1 MLQDEKTE
9 LQATVDKQ
17 PISAADVDR
26 MTAEREHLHKSL
38 DSVSTR
44 LDEAGKISYEKEVLC
59 QKKADLLDK
68 LVQTYN
74 SKGYRIGL
82 IPSTAANAKGKPYE
96 LDFPSSVDEI
106 GTRPDQLVNR
116 DLRHEVKPCLHQLRI
131 DLGSQVHG
139 AQDEAIRLGELLDR
153 VIEALADKRE
163 EVEGM
168 EARVHGAVEQY
179 NEIKETMTAET
190 SASHAETERLERE
203 LQQMKITAYNGLLQ
217 LEQRNQSV
225 SIEYDQLVHAS
236 NTQRGDLYDEIVRVL
251 DDVIKLKL
259 HVQTSLEGYET
270 FLVESLEKDQEDFS
284 Q

>member
-1 MLQDEKTE
+1 
-9 LQATVDKQ
+9 
-17 PISAADVDR
+17 
-26 MTAEREHLHKSL
+26 
-38 DSVSTR
+38 
-44 LDEAGKISYEKEVLC
+44 
-59 QKKADLLDK
+59 
-68 LVQTYN
+68 
-74 SKGYRIGL
+74 
-82 IPSTAANAKGKPYE
+82 
-96 LDFPSSVDEI
+96 
-106 GTRPDQLVNR
+106 
-116 DLRHEVKPCLHQLRI
+116 
-131 DLGSQVHG
+131 
-139 AQDEAIRLGELLDR
+139 
-153 VIEALADKRE
+153 
-163 EVEGM
+163 M

-236 NTQRGDLYDEIVRVL
+236 NTLRGDLYDEIVRVL